1 MSKFFKDLKAGL
13 EDAIAHKK
21 GKLELRASTVN
32 IPDAPAPY
40 KKKQIKKLRVSLSYS
55 QSVFAKMLNVSV
67 KTVQSWESG
76 ERSPTSSALR
86 LIELIDHGIYRPGIY
101 KKR

>member
-21 GKLELRASTVN
+21 GKMELRSSTIN
-32 IPDAPAPY
+32 LPDAPAPY
-40 KKKQIKKLRVSLSYS
+40 KKKQIRKIRNSLAYS
-55 QSVFAKMLNVSV
+55 QPVFAKILNVSP
-67 KTVQSWESG
+67 KTVQAWESG

-86 LIELIDHGIYRPGIY
+86 LIELIDKGIYRPKIY
-101 KKR
+101 KKI